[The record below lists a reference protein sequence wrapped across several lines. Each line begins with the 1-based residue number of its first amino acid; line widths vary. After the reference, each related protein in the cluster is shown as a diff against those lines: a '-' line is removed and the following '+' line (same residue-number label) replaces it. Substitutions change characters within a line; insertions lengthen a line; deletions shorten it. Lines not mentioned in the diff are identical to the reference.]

1 MEIFRHDS
9 GITVYLPCLIILY
22 ICSFVTVFHILLN
35 MKDETERAK
44 LWLLFVLSF
53 PGLGVLL
60 YLCCGLNRR
69 DTLGHRVKHIGG
81 QMETA
86 QDPALQNLLA
96 KRNMDISKFHAKDA
110 AAEPYR
116 IMLDRQFPTQPPLTG
131 NSAELLCDGNGAY
144 PAMLQAINQAKNSIH
159 MQSFII
165 ANDKIGHILFNAMEK
180 RAKEG
185 VQVRVIYDSFGSFGA
200 MTGHFFRRYSNKTPN
215 MEIRAFSRTV
225 FLAPWLNQ
233 LRNHRKLLIVDGKT
247 AFLGGLNIS
256 ADNFRFKKKK
266 AAIHDLHCRLTGP
279 AVSELQNIF
288 LRDWCIARRC
298 SVAEAFRP
306 EHFPTPE
313 ATGNNTVRV
322 IASGHGYDFQGSE
335 RCFYTATA
343 TAKKSLWICTPYF
356 VPDSDFVT
364 ALRLAARRG
373 VDVRIL
379 LPKHNNHWF
388 MRMASQNLYE
398 PLCQDGIRIL
408 ERKGIFSHA
417 KVMLVDGIWCMFGSS
432 NCDVRSFRLNYE
444 LDLAITGGDFI
455 EQLHLQLIQEMNQAE
470 EIHLAD
476 IAAQSAMHRLAQSFC
491 ALFTPIL

>member
-1 MEIFRHDS
+1 MNVLHDRPVILIFS
-9 GITVYLPCLIILY
+9 LAILY
-22 ICSFVTVFHILLN
+22 LFSFAALLHILLN
-35 MKDETERAK
+35 MRDETERAK
-44 LWLLFVLSF
+44 LWLLFVLAF

-69 DTLGHRVKHIGG
+69 DTLGHRVKRIGG
-81 QMETA
+81 EVETT

-96 KRNMDISKFHAKDA
+96 KRNLNISRFHAKDMPS
-110 AAEPYR
+110 EPYLA
-116 IMLDRQFPTQPPLTG
+116 MLDRQFPAQPPLTG
-131 NSAELLCDGNGAY
+131 NKAELLCDGNGAY
-144 PAMLQAINQAKNSIH
+144 PAMLQAINQAKTSIH

-165 ANDKIGHILFNAMEK
+165 ADDKIGHILFNAMEK

-200 MTGHFFRRYSNKTPN
+200 MTSLFFRKYSRKTQN
-215 MEIRAFSRTV
+215 MQIRAFSRAV

-233 LRNHRKLLIVDGKT
+233 LRNHRKLLIVDGKI

-256 ADNFRFKKKK
+256 ADNFRFKRKN

-279 AVSELQNIF
+279 AVGELQHVF
-288 LRDWCIARRC
+288 LRDWCIASRC
-298 SVAEAFRP
+298 TAVEAFRP
-306 EHFPTPE
+306 EHFPPPE
-313 ATGNNTVRV
+313 ECGNNILRV

-335 RCFYTATA
+335 RCFYTAAA

-373 VDVRIL
+373 VEVRIL
-379 LPKHNNHWF
+379 LPANNNHWF
-388 MRMASQNLYE
+388 MQMASRNLYE

-417 KVMLVDGIWCMFGSS
+417 KVMLVDGEWCMFGSS

-444 LDLAITGGDFI
+444 LDLAVTGGDFI
-455 EQLHLQLIQEMNQAE
+455 EQIHLQLLQEMNQAE

-476 IAAQSAMHRLAQSFC
+476 ITTQSTLNRLAQSFC